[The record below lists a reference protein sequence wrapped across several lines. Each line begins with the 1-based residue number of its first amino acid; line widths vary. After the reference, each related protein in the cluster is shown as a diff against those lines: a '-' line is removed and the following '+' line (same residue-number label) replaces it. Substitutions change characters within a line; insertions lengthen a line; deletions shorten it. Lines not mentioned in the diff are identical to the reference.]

1 MTLKDMADLMTP
13 MAIRVAVTLRIA
25 HQIAA
30 GRRQIKELADDARA
44 EADILERVLLH
55 LVSAGLFDRDERG
68 AFGLT
73 RLGEQLLVESGPGAT
88 PPWLDLGSALGRAEM
103 SFTRLLDT
111 VRTGEVAY
119 TARYGRTFWDDLD
132 ADPSWSAQFDAALA
146 RGVERRA
153 CAVAQAYDWAAL
165 GDVVDVGG
173 GDGTLLVA
181 LLRAH
186 PALRGTVVE
195 RSPEPAK
202 RTLHDAGLSDRA
214 NADAGSFFEP
224 LPPGAGG
231 YVLCRIQSNWSDADA
246 RTILSRCTEAAGA
259 RGKVIV
265 IDEFAAD
272 GAVPTE
278 NDLRTLAYFGG
289 KERTAA
295 QVREVA
301 ADVGLSLES
310 LIPVGDWTI
319 MELKAEG
326 GARHVENS

>member
-1 MTLKDMADLMTP
+1 
-13 MAIRVAVTLRIA
+13 
-25 HQIAA
+25 
-30 GRRQIKELADDARA
+30 
-44 EADILERVLLH
+44 
-55 LVSAGLFDRDERG
+55 VSVGLFDRDEFG
-68 AFGLT
+68 AFSLT
-73 RLGEQLLVESGPGAT
+73 QLGEQMLVESGRGAT
-88 PPWLDLGSALGRAEM
+88 PPWLDLGSALGRAEL
-103 SFTRLLDT
+103 SFTRLLDA

-119 TARYGRTFWDDLD
+119 TAQYGRTFWDDLD

-153 CAVAQAYDWAAL
+153 RDVAQAYDWAAL
-165 GDVVDVGG
+165 GEVVDVGG

-186 PALRGTVVE
+186 PALRGTVVD

-202 RTLHDAGLSDRA
+202 RTLHDAGLSERA
-214 NADAGSFFEP
+214 NAVAGSFFEP

-231 YVLCRIQSNWSDADA
+231 YVLSRIQSNWSDADV

-259 RGKVIV
+259 RGKIIV
-265 IDEFAAD
+265 IDEFVAD
-272 GAVPTE
+272 GAVATE
-278 NDLRTLAYFGG
+278 NDLRMLVYFGG

-295 QVREVA
+295 HVRDLA

-319 MELKAEG
+319 LELK
-326 GARHVENS
+326 S